1 MTSSVEIFQ
10 KPICKK
16 CRKEVDFLYQLKWF
30 CFECEE
36 KIEGYIRNGVV
47 AGILLT
53 AIYLFILANP
63 SITKGYDRYVQ
74 ERVDSCRNEIM
85 DIYEDTGPPKSYKFH
100 QDILKGCQLE
110 AQSDASV
117 GIGPILVGVVLAI
130 LWYAFSFHPLF
141 TLTSLNKRPEHIR
154 IKYENAYIKS
164 VNALNK
170 SKGLKYKVLTSTESK
185 EKKKREIEE
194 KKKKADKA
202 KGIGKTG
209 REVVNSKGK
218 ASYGYIEDMGDDDDA
233 DMFIFCRAN
242 VLDIIEREHLSKG
255 DYLTWFSRMSEEYL
269 NNYSKYKDK
278 YPKKEVID
286 QIQWALSHLS
296 KVFTG
301 KSASTGKKREEK
313 LLTIIKK
320 IESL

>member
-10 KPICKK
+10 KPVCKK

-30 CFECEE
+30 CFKCEE

-53 AIYLFILANP
+53 AIYLFIFANP
-63 SITKGYDRYVQ
+63 SITKGYDQYYQ
-74 ERVDSCRNEIM
+74 ERVDLCWNEMM
-85 DIYEDTGPPKSYKFH
+85 DILGDTGPSKSHEFLE
-100 QDILKGCQLE
+100 DLLKGCQRK
-110 AQSDASV
+110 AQSEASV

-130 LWYAFSFHPLF
+130 LWYVFSFRLLF
-141 TLTSLNKRPEHIR
+141 FVSSLNKRPEHIR

-194 KKKKADKA
+194 KKKKATKA

-255 DYLTWFSRMSEEYL
+255 DYLDWFNRMGEIYS
-269 NNYSKYKDK
+269 NDYSKYKDK
-278 YPKKEVID
+278 YSKKEVID

-296 KVFTG
+296 KVYTG
-301 KSASTGKKREEK
+301 KSASTGRKREEK